1 VIKKPLT
8 LLLVLW
14 LSGAMAVSYVVRID
28 GEIDLPLAT
37 YVEDALAKAE
47 SAGAAGVV
55 LWVDTPG
62 GRIDAAMR
70 ISDAILDTSLPT
82 LAVVKNAFSAG
93 ALISLSAEQ
102 IAMLPGSE
110 IGAALPINVSPVS
123 KPTAADRKFI
133 SAFKAKFRAVAEARG
148 RPVELAEAMV
158 DPDIEIEGV
167 VGKGE
172 PLTLTAA
179 KAVELGIADF
189 ECNSLREALEK
200 AGFDAETATL
210 EIPTRIRVSRV
221 LTSMYVAPV
230 LLALGLLGLVVE
242 FFTPGFG
249 IPGLLGLL
257 MLGLYF
263 AGGLMAGMSGIVEV
277 SLFLA
282 GIALLL
288 TEMFLIPGF
297 GVAGIGGLAALA
309 ASIYLTFGDQA
320 LIVGSLA
327 VIIGAFGLFVVF
339 RYLPRTKAA
348 HALVL
353 DDTIGSQ
360 APPRE
365 KLTALLGAVGVAVSD
380 LRPAGVAR
388 FGERKVDVVADGEY
402 IPKGA
407 HIRVIEVE
415 GARVVVR
422 QEEE

>member
-1 VIKKPLT
+1 
-8 LLLVLW
+8 
-14 LSGAMAVSYVVRID
+14 
-28 GEIDLPLAT
+28 
-37 YVEDALAKAE
+37 
-47 SAGAAGVV
+47 
-55 LWVDTPG
+55 
-62 GRIDAAMR
+62 
-70 ISDAILDTSLPT
+70 
-82 LAVVKNAFSAG
+82 
-93 ALISLSAEQ
+93 
-102 IAMLPGSE
+102 
-110 IGAALPINVSPVS
+110 VS

-282 GIALLL
+282 GIGLLL

-320 LIVGSLA
+320 LMVGSLA